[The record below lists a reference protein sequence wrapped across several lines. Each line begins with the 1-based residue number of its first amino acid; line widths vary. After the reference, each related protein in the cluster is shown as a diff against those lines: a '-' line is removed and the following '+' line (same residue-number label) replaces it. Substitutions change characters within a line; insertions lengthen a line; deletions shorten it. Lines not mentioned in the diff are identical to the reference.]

1 MDNYAMDPH
10 YQQRQQQWD
19 HYPHYFHDAARTTNL
34 TLNLSSL
41 SVASPTNI
49 SPITAPAP
57 PSPSSAPFAHHLHHH
72 HPFAF
77 DPASGQ
83 QSPHYDDQH
92 QHPQAYD
99 PRRTPAPSRSS
110 SASSS
115 QLPRKRSFTNA
126 SPAPAPPAGLSI
138 NTVSV
143 GSPLVEEA
151 MYDDEA
157 RDAAMELASAVS
169 YDDLDART
177 PYGAPA
183 PSAGTN
189 SVGNGSPVDGSG
201 SASGEDSFNVMQGV
215 GGSMTVLGKPLA
227 TNNFVT
233 KLYQ

>member
-10 YQQRQQQWD
+10 YQQRQQQWE
-19 HYPHYFHDAARTTNL
+19 HYPHYFPDGSRTSNL

-41 SVASPTNI
+41 SVASPTNL

-57 PSPSSAPFAHHLHHH
+57 PSPSSAPFAHHLQHH
-72 HPFAF
+72 HPFTF
-77 DPASGQ
+77 DGQ
-83 QSPHYDDQH
+83 QSPQHYEDQH
-92 QHPQAYD
+92 HHAQSYD

-115 QLPRKRSFTNA
+115 QLPRKRSFTNG
-126 SPAPAPPAGLSI
+126 SPAPAPPVGLSI

-143 GSPLVEEA
+143 GSPLVEET

-169 YDDLDART
+169 YDDLDSRT
-177 PYGAPA
+177 PYGAQAA
-183 PSAGTN
+183 PSVGTN